1 MENHKTFLES
11 QKPFFIKDIKE
22 IITQYGSFGSGEVEI
37 GGETSS
43 PLINEMGG
51 LVALAEYFKESE
63 IDVNVY
69 EPASMSSDSMHSY
82 TITYE
87 ELDEETL
94 VKILE
99 LAQAYEKTQS

>member
-37 GGETSS
+37 DGETHSL
-43 PLINEMGG
+43 LINEMGG